1 MQIKS
6 IFSFLWRWTLL
17 LKVIRYHLGGPEVF
31 KVAACHTT
39 TIYVQNGTW
48 LNTSRWLQNGF
59 FGSEDSLPLTGRPFN
74 LSATSQATTVNPV
87 LPLLPYIP
95 NRHQGC
101 ICGELVKLRKII
113 WLFRG
118 YVKVACNSRIERLL
132 FFKQCWWQCR
142 AWLFVSLGQQGFD
155 AGKLMKTV
163 LPSSL
168 EAINASL
175 Q

>member
-113 WLFRG
+113 
-118 YVKVACNSRIERLL
+118 
-132 FFKQCWWQCR
+132 
-142 AWLFVSLGQQGFD
+142 
-155 AGKLMKTV
+155 
-163 LPSSL
+163 
-168 EAINASL
+168 
-175 Q
+175 